1 MTHWQDGLPTLTG
14 DGVTLRELRRGDSHS
29 LFSLL
34 SDDQVAQFISPPPT
48 SPEGFERFIA
58 WTAKQRAAGTYA
70 CFGVVP
76 RGLTE
81 AVGVFQ
87 VRQLQPDFDVA
98 EWGFILAHSFWGTGI
113 FAEAAHLV
121 LEFAFDTV
129 GVHRLEAR
137 AAVPNGRGHG
147 ALSKLGAFHE
157 VRLRKS
163 FWRDGVRYDQMM
175 WSILAEDWREARGPR
190 SQRGNGTNRDDSPPY
205 GHRHLP
211 SGPDLH

>member
-1 MTHWQDGLPTLTG
+1 MNHWKHGLPTLIG
-14 DGVTLRELRRGDSHS
+14 HGVTLRELRRADATT
-29 LFSLL
+29 LFTLL

-48 SPEGFERFIA
+48 CPEGFGRFID
-58 WTAKQRAAGTYA
+58 WTVEQRSAGTYA

-76 RGLTE
+76 EGLSE
-81 AVGVFQ
+81 PVGIFQ
-87 VRQLQPDFDVA
+87 IRQLQPDFDVA

-113 FAEAAHLV
+113 FVAAAKLV
-121 LEFAFDTV
+121 LEFAFDTI

-175 WSILAEDWREARGPR
+175 WSILSDEWHAARGLR
-190 SQRGNGTNRDDSPPY
+190 SDQHGPAHGDSPPS
-205 GHRHLP
+205 GHDAGPRHL
-211 SGPDLH
+211 GLH